1 MVNGDEGW
9 LVVRVQEDGLLLPSR
24 RCVGVKY
31 RSAMRERDF
40 AQVSHHLSVTHRHD
54 PFWMLR
60 LSHHALRS
68 FQSTRFASKR
78 NFPRN
83 ASTAVKPVPITL
95 REYQEECIQSVL
107 SYLDKGHKRLGVS
120 LATGAGKTVIFTHLI
135 DRIPATTT
143 SNASQTLIL
152 AHRRELVEQAARHCS
167 LAYPHKHV
175 DIELGRHH
183 ASGAADITVASI
195 QSIMSGDRL
204 QKYDPARFK
213 LVLVDEAH
221 HIVSQQYLDVLDH
234 FGLRH
239 AADWAKV
246 HAPALVGVSAT
257 FSRFDGRKLGAVID
271 HIVYHRDYVDM
282 IEENWLT
289 DVVFTTV
296 EMKADLTKVGTGAN
310 GDFQT
315 GALSRA
321 VNTDQTNDLL
331 VKAWLAKA
339 KERKSTIVFCVDLS
353 HVANLTARFRHYGIE
368 AQFVTS
374 DTPTKTRS
382 ARVDAFKRGDFPVLI
397 NCGVFTEGTDIPN
410 IDCVLL
416 ARPTKSRNLLVQM
429 IGRGMRL
436 NPGKDNCH
444 VIDMVSALST
454 GVVSTPTLFGLDPA
468 EIVEQANM
476 KSMTELKECK
486 EQEKVREAKAANLT
500 QTSSTKKVP
509 GLITFTDYDSVH
521 DLIADTSGD
530 NFIRRL
536 SELAWVAV
544 GDERLILTTNSGNYL
559 IIEPSDGD
567 QAGFRVRYYR
577 KLPSSAKSKSPY
589 ATPRVVAEG
598 ESFEHV
604 VHAADTFATEVF
616 DFMWISKNQRWRRS
630 QASQAQVDFLN
641 KFRPEEDYLK
651 PEDLTKGK
659 AGDMI
664 TRIKHGAKG
673 RYQKAHTKQRRQDR
687 KMERTETMRLKLQG
701 QVRVG
706 PLSSETFV

>member
-1 MVNGDEGW
+1 M
-9 LVVRVQEDGLLLPSR
+9 LP
-24 RCVGVKY
+24 
-31 RSAMRERDF
+31 F
-40 AQVSHHLSVTHRHD
+40 
-54 PFWMLR
+54 
-60 LSHHALRS
+60 SHHALRI
-68 FQSTRFASKR
+68 FRRTGIAPLCT
-78 NFPRN
+78 FPRN
-83 ASTAVKPVPITL
+83 ASTAVAPALPALPASPLQITL

-120 LATGAGKTVIFTHLI
+120 LATGSGKTVIFTHLI
-135 DRIPATTT
+135 DRIAAAQH
-143 SNASQTLIL
+143 ASQTLIL
-152 AHRRELVEQAARHCS
+152 AHRRELVEQAARHCT

-175 DIELGRHH
+175 DIELGKHH

-204 QKYDPARFK
+204 QKYDPARYK

-221 HIVSQQYLDVLDH
+221 HIVSQQYLDVLTH

-239 AADWAKV
+239 AADWAKAA
-246 HAPALVGVSAT
+246 APALVGVSAT
-257 FSRFDGRKLGAVID
+257 FSRFDGRKLGSVID

-296 EMKADLTKVGTGAN
+296 EMRADLNKVGTGAN

-331 VKAWLAKA
+331 VKAWMTKA
-339 KERKSTIVFCVDLS
+339 KERKSTLVFCVDLS
-353 HVANLTARFRHYGIE
+353 HVTNLTAKFRHYGIE
-368 AQFVTS
+368 AHFVTG

-382 ARVDAFKRGDFPVLI
+382 ARIDAFKRGDFAVLI

-436 NPGKDNCH
+436 HSGKQNCH

-468 EIVEQANM
+468 EIVEQADTKAM
-476 KSMTELKECK
+476 AELKERK
-486 EQEKVREAKAANLT
+486 EREQVREAEAADLAKK
-500 QTSSTKKVP
+500 STAKKLP
-509 GLITFTDYDSVH
+509 GSITFTDYDSVH
-521 DLIADTSGD
+521 DLIADTSSD
-530 NFIRRL
+530 QFIRRL

-544 GDERLILTTNSGNYL
+544 GDDKFVLTTNSGNYL
-559 IIEPSDGD
+559 IIEPCDRDEG
-567 QAGFRVRYYR
+567 GYKVKYYR
-577 KLPSSAKSKSPY
+577 KLPSSVKAKSPY
-589 ATPRVVAEG
+589 ATPRVVAESD
-598 ESFEHV
+598 SFEHV
-604 VHAADTFATEVF
+604 VHAADTFAVEVF
-616 DFMWISKNQRWRRS
+616 EFMWISKNQYWRRS

-641 KFRPEEDYLK
+641 KFRPEEDHLK
-651 PEDLTKGK
+651 PQDLTKGK

-673 RYQKAHTKQRRQDR
+673 RYQKAHARQRTQDR
-687 KMERTETMRLKLQG
+687 QAERAETVRQKLQS
-701 QVRVG
+701 QVRIG
-706 PLSSETFV
+706 PLSAETFA